1 MELNKLEKAGKLLA
15 EIKKLDADIIE
26 IEKIAMMA
34 ANGEAETF
42 FELKVV
48 DIKKQFEEPTK
59 IQLDEDGSL
68 PSTSYS
74 LLSDMMRKYSSPFP
88 WMERTEDK
96 KPPKN
101 EMNISNQLSERATM
115 LILGVLLEEK
125 QSKRLRY
132 INKLKNLG
140 VAI

>member
-1 MELNKLEKAGKLLA
+1 MELNKLERAGKLLA
-15 EIKKLDADIIE
+15 EIKKLDVDIIE
-26 IEKIAMMA
+26 IEKVAMMA

-48 DIKKQFEEPTK
+48 DIKKQIEDSEK
-59 IQLDEDGSL
+59 LQLDEDGSL
-68 PSTSYS
+68 LKPSYTYTS
-74 LLSDMMRKYSSPFP
+74 LFEKYAMPFS
-88 WMERTEDK
+88 WMETKPQSTEK
-96 KPPKN
+96 KN
-101 EMNISNQLSERATM
+101 ELVLNNALSERATM